1 MSYGEANALALILF
15 AIKEQKNNS
24 LIVLDD
30 PVSSFDNN
38 KRYAIYSYLFN
49 IKGKLLYGKT
59 VLIMTHDFLTITAF
73 AKTSLY
79 RESMC
84 FAYLYSCGNTLKEI
98 PFLRDDLESSL
109 IWYKNFYE
117 NVNNDLLSRIVA
129 LREYTE
135 ITEGKNA
142 LLYNYLSGL
151 IHFKENPRYC
161 KKGEEFNT
169 SDIEVCDLFMKKHF
183 KNEDFTYK
191 SAVRELKDEDKL
203 IEWYHK
209 ESTSKFSKMCIV
221 RFLYEI
227 TKKESTS
234 YEGNKIHNIINNF
247 LCEAYHV
254 ETQFMYAIK
263 QAQGDDVPNY
273 IINLCDEFIN
283 SLEKREKN

>member
-1 MSYGEANALALILF
+1 M
-15 AIKEQKNNS
+15 KENQ
-24 LIVLDD
+24 
-30 PVSSFDNN
+30 
-38 KRYAIYSYLFN
+38 AQ
-49 IKGKLLYGKT
+49 
-59 VLIMTHDFLTITAF
+59 
-73 AKTSLY
+73 
-79 RESMC
+79 
-84 FAYLYSCGNTLKEI
+84 
-98 PFLRDDLESSL
+98 
-109 IWYKNFYE
+109 
-117 NVNNDLLSRIVA
+117 
-129 LREYTE
+129 
-135 ITEGKNA
+135 
-142 LLYNYLSGL
+142 
-151 IHFKENPRYC
+151 ENPRYC